1 MPRSVMKFACLMAT
15 ATMVKD
21 QEFEELKAR
30 KYAIRINRLTVGIRQ
45 RGKMFVGI

>member
-1 MPRSVMKFACLMAT
+1 MPRSVMKFARLMAT

-30 KYAIRINRLTVGIRQ
+30 KYAIRIIDLLLEFD
-45 RGKMFVGI
+45 KEEECL